1 MRGFGGATD
10 AFGCACRCPNFT
22 RTNRGLFRG
31 FSDFFLH
38 DFSPISFLFYRG
50 GFPRM
55 YIYALIGDRSQG
67 RNVRNIINVKYKNNI
82 KVI

>member
-1 MRGFGGATD
+1 
-10 AFGCACRCPNFT
+10 
-22 RTNRGLFRG
+22 
-31 FSDFFLH
+31 
-38 DFSPISFLFYRG
+38 
-50 GFPRM
+50 M